1 MTEKVSLT
9 ELQLIIRDSLYMAL
23 PDVYW
28 VIAEISE
35 IKENSAGH
43 CYLELIE
50 KQPDEKNVRARIK
63 AIIWSNRYRFL
74 KAFFENITGESLREG
89 LKILVKTKVEYHEL
103 YGLSLIIS
111 DIDPVFT
118 IGEFAMKR
126 QLIIKK
132 LEDEGVFSMNKELPF
147 PSFPQRVAVIS
158 SKNAAGY
165 SDFINQLKNNSFGYS
180 FYTALI
186 ETSLQGTE
194 TEKSVIS
201 ALDRIANHV
210 DLFDLVVIIRGGGS
224 QTDLSWFDNYN
235 IAYHVT
241 QFPLPVIT
249 GIGHDKDVSVTDMVA
264 NRSLKTPTAVADFLV
279 DSLAVSE
286 NFIVEMS
293 TEIIDG
299 SRIIIEKNRNRIE
312 TSGIKLLP
320 LARVMMSEV
329 RDRLLSKIIDILNIG
344 KELIFRA
351 SLIPSH
357 QESLLSANAKSY
369 ILQKQTLVNRNVQRL
384 STGINNCLSVNS
396 VRLKSFGSTLQLLNP
411 ENILQ
416 RGYSI
421 TSINGIILKSNE
433 QINNDDII
441 DTQLYKGTIKS
452 RLVEKKTKAGE
463 GEKGIMGEK
472 KTQGRRDKGTI
483 DQE

>member
-118 IGEFAMKR
+118 IGELAMKR
-126 QLIIKK
+126 QLVIKK
-132 LEDEGVFSMNKELPF
+132 LEEEGVFSMNKELPF
-147 PSFPQRVAVIS
+147 PAFPQRVAVIS

-264 NRSLKTPTAVADFLV
+264 NRSLKTPTAVADFLI
-279 DSLAVSE
+279 DSIAASE
-286 NFIVEMS
+286 NYILEMS
-293 TEIIDG
+293 TGIIDG

-329 RDRLLSKIIDILNIG
+329 RDRLSSKIIYILNIG

-351 SLIPSH
+351 SLIPSN

-369 ILQKQTLVNRNVQRL
+369 ILQKEMLVNRNVQRL
-384 STGINNCLSVNS
+384 STSINNCLSVNS
-396 VRLKSFGSTLQLLNP
+396 VRLKSLGSTLQLLNP

-421 TSINGIILKSNE
+421 TSINGIILKNNE

-452 RLVEKKTKAGE
+452 RVVEKKAKTGE
-463 GEKGIMGEK
+463 GENRRKKIQGQRNVETKG
-472 KTQGRRDKGTI
+472 Q
-483 DQE
+483 